1 MRSYDKVIEARSN
14 NRPTAAEY
22 INTIISDFSE
32 MHGDRKFG
40 DDAAIVTGI
49 GYLGNM
55 PVTVVGIEKGID
67 TEDKIKHNFG
77 AAHPEGYRKALR
89 QFKLAEKF
97 GRPIICFVDTAGAFC
112 GIDAEERGQGQAIA
126 ENLAEMMTLKV
137 PIISIIIGEGGS
149 GGAIALAVA
158 DEVWMLSNAYY
169 SVISPES
176 CANILWKDV
185 NKAQRAA
192 SALKLTAKNLLSQG
206 VIEKICKEPDD
217 FLQPEARQIFFDTL
231 EENLIS
237 KIKKLK
243 KEKINV
249 LLENRYQKFR
259 KIGEYDD
266 YIKR

>member
-1 MRSYDKVIEARSN
+1 MRSYDKVLQARSN

-22 INTIISDFSE
+22 IDTIITDFCE

-40 DDAAIVTGI
+40 DDAAIISGI

-55 PVTVVGIEKGID
+55 PVTVVGIEKGKD

-192 SALKLTAKNLLSQG
+192 SALKLTAKNLLNQG
-206 VIEKICKEPDD
+206 VIEKICKEPED
-217 FLQPEARQIFFDTL
+217 FLQPEARQMFFDAL
-231 EENLIS
+231 EEDLIS
-237 KIKKLK
+237 KIKELK
-243 KEKINV
+243 KEKLNA

-259 KIGEYDD
+259 KIGEYDS
-266 YIKR
+266 YIKK